1 MAKKKVKYSIEEQLT
16 VKRAI
21 IEEFD
26 FTERR
31 VAQVWLDS
39 FDVKPDYENPDHWD
53 FLLYSKEKEIYI
65 NLKFF
70 PRISIEP
77 THTTDHQLGVLN
89 YEKGMPIETV
99 LWYLHNILD
108 ARG

>member
-1 MAKKKVKYSIEEQLT
+1 MAKRKVKYSIEEQLT
-16 VKRAI
+16 VKKAI
-21 IEEFD
+21 IEEFNV
-26 FTERR
+26 TEKK
-31 VAQVWLDS
+31 VTQVWLDS
-39 FDVKPDYENPDHWD
+39 FDVKPDPENPDHWD
-53 FLLYSKEKEIYI
+53 FLLYSKEKEVYI

-77 THTTDHQLGVLN
+77 THTTDHQLGVLY

-108 ARG
+108 TRG